1 MPSATIFRLGW
12 TNPQTDAFGAHP
24 QLGPILDLND
34 GAAFALAFPGGVEL
48 PPPPRTILTA
58 GNVRTQGERAT
69 RAVYRHNR
77 RVVVRLLAGP
87 MSTYSD
93 LAINIRTLVSWLAA
107 PPAIPFTIQYQPTGA
122 SAPVYLDV
130 VGAAHD
136 IPADEDEWLRLQL
149 EPVTL
154 VFLARPGLRGELRA
168 DELDGHPRAEALVD
182 PLPHRAH
189 SARPEQAQHAVLSVD
204 ELTGERGDIRPRAG
218 RRPAGGAVPW
228 EGRMAHVPLPEAYWI
243 VDGESQRSAYDA
255 VPR

>member
-1 MPSATIFRLGW
+1 MFTIPVNFAAHISPFALSIFLREPPCPLWSFSISLCHPRPPRPPRFNSAPERSPSMPSATIFRLGW

-107 PPAIPFTIQYQPTGA
+107 PPA
-122 SAPVYLDV
+122 
-130 VGAAHD
+130 
-136 IPADEDEWLRLQL
+136 
-149 EPVTL
+149 
-154 VFLARPGLRGELRA
+154 
-168 DELDGHPRAEALVD
+168 
-182 PLPHRAH
+182 
-189 SARPEQAQHAVLSVD
+189 
-204 ELTGERGDIRPRAG
+204 
-218 RRPAGGAVPW
+218 
-228 EGRMAHVPLPEAYWI
+228 
-243 VDGESQRSAYDA
+243 
-255 VPR
+255 